1 VNRHARRAAASAKR
15 GGSVMP
21 EPNPLMA
28 RAAEHHRQVLGAA
41 RKVADE
47 GFAADRAPRAV
58 YDAVD
63 AAVGFAEAIMRR
75 RPTDASSL
83 ACKRGCAHCCHRPV
97 GVSAAVV
104 LRIAA
109 ALREHASESEFA
121 DILARVVSLDEK
133 THGARWT
140 PSERPPHPCAFL
152 LDGAC
157 RIYPIRPFVC
167 RAWNSADEGA
177 CRRALGEDALEMRF
191 DLFQRTT
198 YAAAE
203 QGLKDALEGQGLDA
217 ADLELT
223 AAVRV
228 ALENQDACERWV
240 RGERIFAGCEAK
252 PDPRRRLPLA

>member
-1 VNRHARRAAASAKR
+1 
-15 GGSVMP
+15 
-21 EPNPLMA
+21 LMA
-28 RAAEHHRQVLGAA
+28 RAAEHHRQVLGDA
-41 RKVADE
+41 RKVAH
-47 GFAADRAPRAV
+47 DRLVVDRSARAV

-63 AAVGFAEAIMRR
+63 AVAGIADAHMRR
-75 RPTDASSL
+75 GPTDASSL
-83 ACKRGCAHCCHRPV
+83 ACQRGCAHCCHRPV
-97 GVSAAVV
+97 GAPAAVV

-121 DILARVVSLDEK
+121 DVLARVVSLDEK

-152 LDGAC
+152 LEGAC

-177 CRRALGEDALEMRF
+177 CRRALGEDVLEMRF

-203 QGLKDALEGQGLDA
+203 QGLKAALEDHRMDS

-223 AAVRV
+223 AAMRV
-228 ALENQDACERWV
+228 ALENRDASERWL
-240 RGERIFAGCEAK
+240 RGERVFAGCEAK
-252 PDPRRRLPLA
+252 PDPRRRLPVA

>member
-1 VNRHARRAAASAKR
+1 
-15 GGSVMP
+15 MP

-28 RAAEHHRQVLGAA
+28 RAAEHHRLVLSDG
-41 RKVADE
+41 RT
-47 GFAADRAPRAV
+47 AADDRLAVDRSPGAV

-63 AAVGFAEAIMRR
+63 AVVGIADAHMRR
-75 RPTDASSL
+75 GPTEASSL

-97 GVSAAVV
+97 GAPAAVV

-109 ALREHASESEFA
+109 ALREQASESELA
-121 DILARVVSLDEK
+121 EILARVVSLDEK
-133 THGARWT
+133 THGARWS

-177 CRRALGEDALEMRF
+177 CRRALGEDVLEMRF

-203 QGLKDALEGQGLDA
+203 QGLKAALERRRMDS

-223 AAVRV
+223 AAMRV
-228 ALENQDACERWV
+228 ALENRDACDRWL
-240 RGERIFAGCEAK
+240 RGERVFAGCEAK